1 VYLALRLMF
10 IVLRGGLDSLS
21 KKNANVMDDRTAD
34 NVQYMNIQQTINL
47 WMVLWFAEQGID
59 FVFSKRIMFI
69 SRW

>member
-1 VYLALRLMF
+1 MYLALRLMF

>member
-1 VYLALRLMF
+1 MF